1 MSYKMHVSQTTTP
14 EIFNALHSI
23 VTFLANEYNTRDRE
37 ELITLFRNKFNVVIV
52 QAEKSILDYNVDF
65 QSEENFAWIMLQ
77 WG

>member
-1 MSYKMHVSQTTTP
+1 MSYKMHVSQTNTP